1 MKKRIDWNTVAF
13 TLLVIVLVKN
23 AALNV
28 ASYGSMPD
36 RKNAPAS
43 SWGADQER

>member
-1 MKKRIDWNTVAF
+1 MKKKIDWNAVAF
-13 TLLVIVLVKN
+13 AFLALILVKN

-36 RKNAPAS
+36 KGVAPAS
-43 SWGADQER
+43 TWGAETR

>member
-1 MKKRIDWNTVAF
+1 MKKRIDWNAVAF
-13 TLLVIVLVKN
+13 ALLALILIKN

-36 RKNAPAS
+36 KKAAVSPWAS
-43 SWGADQER
+43 ETR